1 LVDGWKVHAPYKIL
15 SPEVSQLSDLIR
27 TLCKKQKALPRS
39 YGRRFLSKA
48 QSRAVIRNEK
58 ERWGLS
64 VCAIYDKK
72 NHFQLVKSYVDI
84 ISHFCGMK
92 ITDDE

>member
-1 LVDGWKVHAPYKIL
+1 MVEGFWVKHNLGPLW
-15 SPEVSQLSDLIR
+15 
-27 TLCKKQKALPRS
+27 
-39 YGRRFLSKA
+39 
-48 QSRAVIRNEK
+48 NEK